1 MTFKEAINFY
11 PHIITEGSIIER
23 LKREFHYPLDD
34 ALSNA
39 LMIYDEAGKFL
50 LEKIYR
56 EYLDIAKFSDL
67 PIIILTPTW
76 RTNKERTGI
85 ANTDLKKIN
94 TDAFFFVGN
103 IRKSYGSF
111 SEKVFIGGLTG
122 CKGDAYKPEEALNEN
137 DAYHFHKEQM
147 QILADAGVDFL
158 FASTLPALAEAI
170 GIAKAMSETEKDYVI
185 SFVIRDN
192 GKLLD
197 GTMLTD
203 AIKIID
209 DSVATP
215 PLFYLTN
222 CIHPD
227 VLHKSFLNLKDED
240 DILRKRLFGIQANA
254 SSKSPEELDTLEN
267 LDADSPVNWA
277 RGMVDLNK
285 KYNLKILGGCCGT
298 DARFISSVV
307 NLLKKTP

>member
-1 MTFKEAINFY
+1 MTFKEAVSFY

-23 LKREFHYPLDD
+23 LKREFNYPLDD
-34 ALSNA
+34 TLSNA
-39 LMIYDEAGKFL
+39 KMIYEYDGRIL

-56 EYLDIAKFSDL
+56 EYIDLAFSSNL

-76 RTNKERTGI
+76 RANKERTSKE
-85 ANTDLKKIN
+85 NVDLKTIN
-94 TDAFFFVGN
+94 SDAFTFVDN
-103 IRKSYGSF
+103 IRKSYGRF
-111 SEKVFIGGLTG
+111 SEKIYIGGLTG
-122 CKGDAYKPEEALNEN
+122 CKGDAYKPEEALSENES
-137 DAYHFHKEQM
+137 YHFHKEQM
-147 QILADAGVDFL
+147 LILADAGVNFL
-158 FASTLPALAEAI
+158 LASTLPALTEAI
-170 GIAKAMSETEKDYVI
+170 GITKAMSETEKDYVI

-197 GTMLTD
+197 GTLLTD
-203 AIKIID
+203 AIKLID

-227 VLHKSFLNLKDED
+227 VLHKSFINLKDED

-254 SSKSPEELDTLEN
+254 SDKSPEELDTLEN
-267 LDADSPVNWA
+267 LDADSQDNWA
-277 RGMVDLNK
+277 QGMVDLNK

-298 DARFISSVV
+298 DARFISSIVE
-307 NLLKKTP
+307 LLK

>member
-1 MTFKEAINFY
+1 MNFKEAINHF

-23 LKREFHYPLDD
+23 LKREFNYPLDD

-39 LMIYDEAGKFL
+39 LMIYDEAGKIL
-50 LEKIYR
+50 LEKIYC
-56 EYLDIAKFSDL
+56 EYLDIAESSDF
-67 PIIILTPTW
+67 PIMLLTPTW
-76 RTNKERTGI
+76 RTNKERTNN
-85 ANTDLKKIN
+85 ANVDMKTIN
-94 TDAFFFVGN
+94 TDAFLFVDN
-103 IRKSYGSF
+103 IRKSYGGF
-111 SEKVFIGGLTG
+111 SEKIFIGGLTG

-137 DAYHFHKEQM
+137 DAYDFHKEQM
-147 QILADAGVDFL
+147 LILADAGVDFL
-158 FASTLPALAEAI
+158 FASTLPSLTEAI
-170 GIAKAMSETEKDYVI
+170 GIAKAMSETKKDYVI

-197 GTMLTD
+197 GTLLTY

-209 DSVATP
+209 DSVSTP

-227 VLHKSFLNLKDED
+227 VLHKSFFNLKDEN
-240 DILRKRLFGIQANA
+240 DILKKRLFGIQANA

-267 LDADSPVNWA
+267 MDADSPKNWA
-277 RGMVDLNK
+277 KGMVDLNK

-298 DARFISSVV
+298 DTRFISSIVE
-307 NLLKKTP
+307 LLK

>member
-1 MTFKEAINFY
+1 M
-11 PHIITEGSIIER
+11 
-23 LKREFHYPLDD
+23 L
-34 ALSNA
+34 
-39 LMIYDEAGKFL
+39 
-50 LEKIYR
+50 
-56 EYLDIAKFSDL
+56 
-67 PIIILTPTW
+67 LTPTW
-76 RTNKERTGI
+76 RTNKERAKI
-85 ANTDLKKIN
+85 ANVDMKTIN
-94 TDAFFFVGN
+94 TDAFLFVDN
-103 IRKSYGSF
+103 IRKSYCGF
-111 SEKVFIGGLTG
+111 SEKIYIGGLTG
-122 CKGDAYKPEEALNEN
+122 CKGDAYKPEEALSENE
-137 DAYHFHKEQM
+137 AYHFHKEQM

-158 FASTLPALAEAI
+158 LASTLPALTEAI
-170 GIAKAMSETEKDYVI
+170 GIAKAMSETKKDYVI

-197 GTMLTD
+197 GTLLTD
-203 AIKIID
+203 AIRIID

-254 SSKSPEELDTLEN
+254 SSKSPEELDNLEN
-267 LDADSPVNWA
+267 MDADSPANWA
-277 RGMVDLNK
+277 SGMVDLNK

-307 NLLKKTP
+307 DLLKLTP